1 MSLCFYCVFQALE
14 QAAGMSIQV
23 LHTRHVEVW
32 QELWTTGFGISHSY
46 ADNAI
51 NGAQVMITVV
61 EKPWGTLGFF
71 RQLLTGQLKL
81 EKKFRLKVVRIY
93 FALLLANVVK
103 IKKKIAMGSIKCLL
117 LRSIQILRFFTPM
130 K

>member
-1 MSLCFYCVFQALE
+1 MEDCIFIKILSIFVTFVGQKCDLWFYCVFQALE

-61 EKPWGTLGFF
+61 EKPWGSLGLF

-81 EKKFRLKVVRIY
+81 EKNL
-93 FALLLANVVK
+93 
-103 IKKKIAMGSIKCLL
+103 G
-117 LRSIQILRFFTPM
+117 
-130 K
+130 

>member
-1 MSLCFYCVFQALE
+1 MKNLIFIKILSIFVSFVGQKCDLCFYCVFQALE

-61 EKPWGTLGFF
+61 EKPLGTFGFF
-71 RQLLTGQLKL
+71 RQLLIDQLKL
-81 EKKFRLKVVRIY
+81 EKKSGFKG
-93 FALLLANVVK
+93 
-103 IKKKIAMGSIKCLL
+103 GSFLFCVIISKCC
-117 LRSIQILRFFTPM
+117 QN
-130 K
+130 

>member
-1 MSLCFYCVFQALE
+1 VICVFQALE

-61 EKPWGTLGFF
+61 KKPWGTLGLF
-71 RQLLTGQLKL
+71 RQLLIDQLKL
-81 EKKFRLKVVRIY
+81 EKIW
-93 FALLLANVVK
+93 VK
-103 IKKKIAMGSIKCLL
+103 GGSFLFFVTISKCC
-117 LRSIQILRFFTPM
+117 QN
-130 K
+130 